1 MIFDEIEAE
10 IENESIE
17 KVIVASD
24 VEDDIYEEEDVE
36 DNNV

>member
-1 MIFDEIEAE
+1 LIFDEIEAE